1 MSLLLA
7 LLDMPAGVEDVR
19 FRGKTGSN
27 QPTADMTRLTPSG
40 RRSRLI
46 QFAKLQF
53 VLGRPTR
60 GSSGIDLSQRD
71 RPLLLKLCS
80 AAPEA
85 VALSLVS
92 NSSLV
97 EGTP

>member
-1 MSLLLA
+1 MS
-7 LLDMPAGVEDVR
+7 DMSPLSRVKRKSDFGAV
-19 FRGKTGSN
+19 
-27 QPTADMTRLTPSG
+27 TPSG
-40 RRSRLI
+40 HRSRLI

-53 VLGRPTR
+53 VLGRPTW

-71 RPLLLKLCS
+71 RPSLLKLCS

-97 EGTP
+97 EGTL